1 MFAAGIPADLIK
13 ADTKKKAEPKGCVR
27 AQPQEPLVACA
38 LQLSVCRSP
47 PLRRQHYSSASRG
60 FLAPL
65 CPRERAQLRARG
77 ARRGARVTPALTRSR
92 CRSPHRPLIL
102 RKTFFGMELPLGNP
116 LMAIMFLG
124 CYALGAYG
132 TGLPEGKIL
141 GNQPRYALVGD

>member
-1 MFAAGIPADLIK
+1 MRS
-13 ADTKKKAEPKGCVR
+13 CVH
-27 AQPQEPLVACA
+27 A
-38 LQLSVCRSP
+38 
-47 PLRRQHYSSASRG
+47 
-60 FLAPL
+60 
-65 CPRERAQLRARG
+65 ARG
-77 ARRGARVTPALTRSR
+77 AARRARDAGADAALTLTVPHVDAPLWQCPSVTS
-92 CRSPHRPLIL
+92 CRASLLTPRRPLIL